1 MTLGTDEFKT
11 ETFRYAAQTFDGQ
24 AMNGTIDAP
33 SIDDASQRLRNLQLR
48 VIQIDIEK
56 EPPRAKP
63 LSKIDFAMFNQQLAH
78 LTSAGLPVEQGLRL
92 IAEDLDHGGLAQTVR
107 SVADELERG
116 TPMGEAFSKH
126 EKQFPPLYGVLI
138 SAGVQTG
145 NLPGVLLNLGRHL
158 DVVARLRAALWRAS
172 AYPITVFGALLLV
185 LIFLGHTVLPQFA
198 ALYNHWFV
206 ELPGLTKFL
215 LAASRWTPLL
225 MVFFVLVFIGTPLL
239 WMLLRAMRLDRAA
252 ADLALPLP
260 MVGSVLQRE
269 LVARWCDALRL
280 GVQAGLD
287 LPRTVQLAAD
297 IVGSPALAR
306 DTRVILQ
313 QLSSGQ
319 PIDQLPA
326 RLSVLPTSVL
336 AVLQMAI
343 DRSDLTSALDT
354 LATMYQQQA
363 ELRIAAAQNV
373 LTPLLVLLVGGII
386 AVVVLGL
393 FLPVLNLFRYILM

>member
-1 MTLGTDEFKT
+1 MTLDIDEPRT
-11 ETFRYAAQTFDGQ
+11 ETFRYAAQTFDGK
-24 AMNGTIDAP
+24 AMSGTIDAQ
-33 SIDDASQRLRNLQLR
+33 SIDDASEKLRQLQLR
-48 VIQIDIEK
+48 LIQIDLEK
-56 EPPRAKP
+56 KPPRVKP

-92 IAEDLDHGGLAQTVR
+92 IADDLNHGGLARTVR

-116 TPMGEAFSKH
+116 TPVGEAFSRH

-138 SAGVQTG
+138 AAGVQSG

-158 DVVARLRAALWRAS
+158 EVVARLRAALWRSA

-198 ALYNHWFV
+198 QLYRHWMV
-206 ELPGLTKFL
+206 ELPLLTQVL

-225 MVFFVLVFIGTPLL
+225 IVLFVLTFIGIPLL
-239 WMLLRAMRLDRAA
+239 WIVLRAMRLDRAA
-252 ADLALPLP
+252 ADLGLKLPL
-260 MVGSVLQRE
+260 VGAVLQRE

-287 LPRTVQLAAD
+287 LPRTVQLAGD
-297 IVGSPALAR
+297 IVGSPALSR
-306 DTRVILQ
+306 DTRAILQ

-319 PIDQLPA
+319 PIDQIQA
-326 RLSVLPTSVL
+326 RMSVLPTSVL

-343 DRSDLTSALDT
+343 DRSDVTRALDT

-363 ELRIAAAQNV
+363 ELRIAAAQNI
-373 LTPLLVLLVGGII
+373 LTPLLVLLVAGII

-393 FLPVLNLFRYILM
+393 FLPIVNLFRWIIT